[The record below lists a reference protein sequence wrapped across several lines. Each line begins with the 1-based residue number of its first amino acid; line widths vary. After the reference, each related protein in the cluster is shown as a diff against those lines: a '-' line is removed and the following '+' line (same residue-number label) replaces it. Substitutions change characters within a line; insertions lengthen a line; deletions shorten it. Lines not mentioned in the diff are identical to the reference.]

1 MYLHV
6 YNYIHM
12 NRYTPL
18 YRGPPIFR
26 FHVRWFQGGYM
37 LGGSPKK
44 NKWFVMGGY
53 KLCVTSRLILT
64 LLRGLTNHS

>member
-1 MYLHV
+1 
-6 YNYIHM
+6 
-12 NRYTPL
+12 
-18 YRGPPIFR
+18 
-26 FHVRWFQGGYM
+26 M